1 MIIPIRC
8 FTCGKVI
15 GHLWEKYK
23 KEIENGRA
31 PKDVL
36 DELGV
41 TRYCCRMIFLT
52 HVDNL
57 KEVASFRV

>member
-1 MIIPIRC
+1 MIIPVRC

-15 GHLWEKYK
+15 GHLWERYK
-23 KEIENGRA
+23 KEVESGRS

-36 DELGV
+36 DEFGI

-57 KEVASFRV
+57 KEVAFFRI